1 VNPALQNTTPTF
13 LYSPASGSGSELA
26 PQLIGTWSG
35 QLSGVTRLD
44 FIDWPATIGIDNLV
58 VDPVPEPST
67 LLLTGSALASG
78 LVWLRS
84 RRRRAP

>member
-1 VNPALQNTTPTF
+1 V
-13 LYSPASGSGSELA
+13 
-26 PQLIGTWSG
+26 
-35 QLSGVTRLD
+35 
-44 FIDWPATIGIDNLV
+44 TIGIDNLV

-78 LVWLRS
+78 LAWLRP